1 MPTRKHR
8 GEVSRGT
15 KAFSQKSESGYP
27 GSFPVNFLRW
37 VRRSGWWGDERLY
50 LCCGGVLDEDSD
62 RLDIQTE
69 IDVEVG
75 GRRGHNATVQRSRT
89 TKTTANI
96 IGDARDTGLPDSSYD
111 WVMLDPPY
119 SRELAET
126 MYGTDD
132 VYSGVNTF
140 VAEAARLCKPGGYV
154 CVFHYDMAFC
164 PDGFDLVA
172 CWGIYQIPSVRYMT
186 AFQVFKKR
194 GERDLQGLEP
204 WI

>member
-1 MPTRKHR
+1 M
-8 GEVSRGT
+8 VSRGT

-37 VRRSGWWGDERLY
+37 VQRQGWWGDRRLY
-50 LCCGGVLDEDSD
+50 LCCGGGIDEAAD
-62 RLDIQTE
+62 RLDIQKE
-69 IDVEVG
+69 ISVEVE

-89 TKTTANI
+89 LKTTANI
-96 IGDARDTGLPDSSYD
+96 IGDARSTGLESESYD

-119 SRELAET
+119 SRALAES
-126 MYGTDD
+126 MYGTDE
-132 VYSGVNTF
+132 VYAGVNAF

-154 CVFHYDMAFC
+154 CILHYDLAFC
-164 PDGFDLVA
+164 PDGFDLEA

-194 GERDLQGLEP
+194 GVRDLQGLTQ
-204 WI
+204 WL